1 MDTIFALATV
11 KGRSGIGVIRI
22 SGAAAFDAA
31 RTLCGSLPPPGSH
44 GVRRLRDEAG
54 RTIDEALILVFE
66 APRSF
71 TGEDVV
77 ELQVHGS
84 VAIVSAVERHLA
96 RHPDLRSAEPGEF
109 TRRALMNERL
119 DVAQVEGLGDLLAA
133 ETEMQRQAAMGLFEG
148 RLGDISSEW
157 RRILLRTVA
166 LIEAT
171 IDFADE
177 EVPEDVSPEV
187 FNGIDQVS
195 DSLQKECAG
204 TLVAERLRDGFEVAI
219 IGPPNAGKST
229 LLNYIAGREVA
240 ITSEIEGTTRDVL
253 EVRTDL
259 KGMPVTFLDTAGLR
273 DAEDEIEK
281 IGVSR
286 TRERAATADL
296 RVHLNASP
304 CDSLEDVLGPD
315 DIVVTGKAD
324 LDGSGDISG
333 RTGAGVDRLLMEI
346 HDRLSNRLQRVGTAT
361 HRRHRFLMERAI
373 EALAL
378 ARGALVDR
386 PDCPEIAAEHMRHAI
401 RSLDSLTGRIDV
413 EAVLGEIFSSFCIGK

>member
-1 MDTIFALATV
+1 MDTIFALATAQ
-11 KGRSGIGVIRI
+11 GRAGIGVLRM
-22 SGAAAFDAA
+22 SGPAAFDVA
-31 RTLCGSLPPPGSH
+31 RQVCGALPPPGSH
-44 GVRRLRDEAG
+44 RVRRLRDAEGAL
-54 RTIDEALILVFE
+54 IDEALVLVFE

-77 ELQVHGS
+77 EFHVHGS
-84 VAIVSAVERHLA
+84 VAIISAVERYLA
-96 RHPDLRSAEPGEF
+96 SFPDMRPAEAGEF
-109 TRRALMNERL
+109 TRRALLNERL
-119 DVAQVEGLGDLLAA
+119 DIAQVEGLGDLLAA
-133 ETEMQRQAAMGLFEG
+133 ETEMQRQVAMGLFEG
-148 RLGDISSEW
+148 RLGGVSAEW
-157 RRILLRTVA
+157 RRTLLRTIA

-177 EVPEDVSPEV
+177 EIPEDVSPEV
-187 FNGIDQVS
+187 FRGIDQVS

-229 LLNYIAGREVA
+229 LLNHIAGREVA

-259 KGMPVTFLDTAGLR
+259 KGMPVTLLDTAGLR
-273 DAEDEIEK
+273 ETEDAIEK

-286 TRERAATADL
+286 TRERSAMADL
-296 RVHLNASP
+296 RVYLRMPS
-304 CDSLEDVLGPD
+304 SDVPEGVVAPD
-315 DIVVTGKAD
+315 DIVVTGKSD
-324 LDGSGDISG
+324 LDGSGDVSG
-333 RTGAGVDRLLMEI
+333 RTGEGVDKLLEEI
-346 HDRLSNRLQRVGTAT
+346 HDRLSSRLQRLGTAT

-378 ARGALVDR
+378 ARGVLTDR